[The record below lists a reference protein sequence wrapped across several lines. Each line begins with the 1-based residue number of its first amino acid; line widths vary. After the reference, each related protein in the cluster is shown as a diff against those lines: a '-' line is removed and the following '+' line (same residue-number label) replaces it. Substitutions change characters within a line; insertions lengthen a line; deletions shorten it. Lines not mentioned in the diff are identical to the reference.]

1 MPTEFLVPLAIFL
14 ALLALFAVLIRRVGL
29 LVGESHEIASFS
41 RATSDLAARID
52 GTLAS
57 ITTKIDTVRR
67 RQVDAALIGPD
78 LDGALEALLAYG
90 VEAKAMLGPP
100 VTAPSRAAFV
110 AEIDRAE
117 RALQMVE
124 YGCAILG
131 SMGGVERL
139 GEAETAIKRGYLN
152 VVHAREALARH
163 ASEIAAARPRDEMRW
178 LTRRGRGQG

>member
-1 MPTEFLVPLAIFL
+1 MPSDLFIPLAIFL
-14 ALLALFAVLIRRVGL
+14 GLLALFALLIRRVGL
-29 LVGESHEIASFS
+29 LVGESHEMASFG
-41 RATSDLAARID
+41 RATADLATRID

-57 ITTKIDTVRR
+57 ITVKIDRVRR
-67 RQVDAALIGPD
+67 RQIDATRIAADLDAAL
-78 LDGALEALLAYG
+78 AELLAYG
-90 VEAKAMLGPP
+90 IEAKSLQGPP
-100 VTAPSRAAFV
+100 VTAPSRAAFL

-124 YGCAILG
+124 YGCSILNE
-131 SMGGVERL
+131 MGGTARL